1 MKHSIAAALTV
12 TVLNASLTVFLAAQ
26 QQAAETFSA
35 RGIPVVEL
43 PVEPVIYRTAEH
55 QGIKVT
61 VVTKDLT
68 YPWGLAFLPDGTAL
82 ITERLGTLRMVKSG
96 MLTETPISGVPK
108 VFTGTALAGLMDV
121 AIHPQFAQNRWV
133 YLTYSKPTQQGA
145 TVALARGRLDGNSL
159 SEVQD
164 IFVGNADGSGSAASR
179 LAFSSDGILY
189 MTLGGAFGGVR
200 MSAQDPANHIGKILR
215 LHDDGSA
222 PEDNPFY
229 GTPGHEPEIFSIGH
243 RNPMG
248 LAIHPETGAVW
259 ASEHAPMGGDEV
271 NIIQSGRNY
280 GWPVVS
286 YSREYY
292 GPRVSEQPWQ
302 ENMEQP
308 EIIWIPSIAP
318 SGLVFYSGNRFTAWN
333 GDLFS
338 GSLMTARVERTGH
351 LERIKFNRRGLEQ
364 RREWLLANLRRRIR
378 DIEQG
383 PDGLLYALTGGA
395 FLGSDPDAGKAAL
408 LRIEPIE

>member
-1 MKHSIAAALTV
+1 MKHSIAVILVVAVLSPSSTDYLT
-12 TVLNASLTVFLAAQ
+12 AQ
-26 QQAAETFSA
+26 QQDSEPFSA
-35 RGIPVVEL
+35 DGIPVVEL
-43 PVEPVIYRTAEH
+43 PTEPVIYRTAEH

-61 VVTKDLT
+61 VVAKGLT

-82 ITERLGTLRMVKSG
+82 ITERLGTLRMIKNGV
-96 MLTETPISGVPK
+96 LADTPISGVPK

-121 AIHPQFAQNRWV
+121 AIHPQFSQNRWV
-133 YLTYSKPTQQGA
+133 YLTYSKATQQGA

-164 IFVGNADGSGSAASR
+164 IFVGDADGSGSAASR

-215 LHDDGSA
+215 LRDDGSA
-222 PEDNPFY
+222 PDDNPFY
-229 GTPGHEPEIFSIGH
+229 GTPGHRPEIFSMGH

-271 NIIQSGRNY
+271 NIIHSGRNY

-292 GPRVSEQPWQ
+292 GPRVSDRPWQ

-308 EIIWIPSIAP
+308 EIVWIPSIAP

-333 GDLFS
+333 GDLFA

-351 LERIKFNRRGLEQ
+351 IERIKFNRRGLEQ
-364 RREWLLANLRRRIR
+364 RREWLLASLRRRIR

-383 PDGLLYALTGGA
+383 PDGLLYALTAGA
-395 FLGSDPDAGKAAL
+395 FVGRDPDAGKAAL
-408 LRIEPIE
+408 LRIEPVE